1 VIARGLA
8 AGFAGT
14 VALTLSQRIEMQ
26 VSGRAPSDLP
36 AQVAEG
42 LFGISP
48 RGRRRELVATAMH
61 WVNNTS
67 SGLSRAALGAAGL
80 RGAPATAATFV
91 LYLGGEALLFRSLG
105 FEPAALRPV
114 DVLHAAVYA
123 TVCSAAYEL
132 LERGVDGDVDV
143 ALQRP

>member
-14 VALTLSQRIEMQ
+14 CALTLSQRVEMT

-42 LFGISP
+42 LYGISA
-48 RGRRRELVATAMH
+48 RGWQRELVAVAMH

-67 SGLSRAALGAAGL
+67 SGLGRAAVGAVGL
-80 RGAPATAATFV
+80 RGASALAATMA
-91 LYLGGEALLFRSLG
+91 LYLGGQTLLFARLG
-105 FEPAALRPV
+105 LERPRPV
-114 DVLHAAVYA
+114 DVLHAAVWA
-123 TVCSAAYEL
+123 SVTNAAYEL
-132 LERGVDGDVDV
+132 LERGVDRDVDV
-143 ALQRP
+143 PLQST

>member
-14 VALTLSQRIEMQ
+14 VALTLSQRIEMRL
-26 VSGRAPSDLP
+26 SGRAPSDLP

-42 LFGISP
+42 LLGISP
-48 RGRRRELVATAMH
+48 RGRRRELVATAAH
-61 WVNNTS
+61 WINNTS

-80 RGAPATAATFV
+80 HGAPAAAGTFV

-123 TVCSAAYEL
+123 AATNAAYEL
-132 LERGVDGDVDV
+132 LERRVDSDVDV

>member
-1 VIARGLA
+1 MIARGLA

-14 VALTLSQRIEMQ
+14 VALTLSQRIEMRL
-26 VSGRAPSDLP
+26 SGRPPSDLP

-42 LFGISP
+42 LFRISP

-61 WVNNTS
+61 WINNTS

-80 RGAPATAATFV
+80 RGAPAVAGTFV

-123 TVCSAAYEL
+123 AATNAAYEL
-132 LERGVDGDVDV
+132 LERRVDRDVDV
-143 ALQRP
+143 PL